1 MTSVTG
7 VFAQPDGATRAAERL
22 RELEHQGAIRLFMPG
37 EHGEP
42 VETSVIAEPSP
53 WPRVLAWSIGLAL
66 LCAWISVSIGD
77 RTVYAVVGLATG
89 AIAGLLLGTWLGGEA
104 HVRNLHPHLRAGY
117 AQLVRRGR
125 AVVVAELKSSDRVDA
140 VRHMLEEEGA
150 YVVIGH
156 WPITPVESPPRRP
169 A

>member
-7 VFAQPDGATRAAERL
+7 VFARPDGATRAAEKL
-22 RELEHQGAIRLFMPG
+22 RELEREGAIRLFMPG

-42 VETSVIAEPSP
+42 VETLVIAEPSP
-53 WPRVLAWSIGLAL
+53 WRRVLAWSLGLAL
-66 LCAWISVSIGD
+66 LCAWIAVSIGQ
-77 RTVYAVVGLATG
+77 RTVYALVGLVTG
-89 AIAGLLLGTWLGGEA
+89 ALAGLLLGPWLAGET
-104 HVRNLHPHLRAGY
+104 HVRRVHPHLRAGY

-125 AVVVAELKSSDRVDA
+125 AVVVAELKTTDRIEP

-156 WPITPVESPPRRP
+156 WPVTPIESPPGRP